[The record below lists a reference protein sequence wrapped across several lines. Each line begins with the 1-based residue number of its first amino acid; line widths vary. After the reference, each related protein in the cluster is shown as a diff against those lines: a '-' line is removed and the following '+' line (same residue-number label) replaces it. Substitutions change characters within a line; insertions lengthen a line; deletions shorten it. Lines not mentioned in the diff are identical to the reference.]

1 MMARTRLTI
10 TNSSEGGTDLV
21 YSPADALN
29 GNLFENSGNDYL
41 LVENNGTASTDVTI
55 ISVPCSHGRTQDEV
69 KTVAASSSIVVGPFA
84 RSLFN
89 QSSSS
94 DIFVDFTADTN
105 IQVAVI
111 RR

>member
-1 MMARTRLTI
+1 MARTELTI

-21 YSPADALN
+21 FNLADATN
-29 GNLFENSGNDYL
+29 GNLFKNSGDDYL
-41 LVENNGTASTDVTI
+41 LVENEGTASTDVTV

-69 KTVAASSSIVVGPFA
+69 KTVAASSSVVVGPFA

-89 QSSSS
+89 QIGSN
-94 DIFVDFTADTN
+94 DVFVDFTADASV
-105 IQVAVI
+105 QVAVI